1 MGVMQNLAPLFC
13 MIATPFVFGGFVICY
28 LFLLSLIETLLGLDK
43 TIIKQNACEAPRS
56 PCGKYEQN
64 SFVDAII
71 WADVGN
77 DL

>member
-1 MGVMQNLAPLFC
+1 MGVDEGSLF
-13 MIATPFVFGGFVICY
+13 VV
-28 LFLLSLIETLLGLDK
+28 LSLLVIGIASHIFDWLQKSFFNYLIDQN
-43 TIIKQNACEAPRS
+43 IIKRDACEAPRS

-64 SFVDAII
+64 SFADAII

>member
-1 MGVMQNLAPLFC
+1 MENLAPLFC
-13 MIATPFVFGGFVICY
+13 MLVTPFVFGAFLMCY
-28 LFLLSLIETLLGLDK
+28 FLLLSVIEKLLGLDK
-43 TIIKQNACEAPRS
+43 IIIKQNACEAPRS

-64 SFVDAII
+64 SFADAII

>member
-1 MGVMQNLAPLFC
+1 MGVDEGSLFFVLC
-13 MIATPFVFGGFVICY
+13 LLIIGIASNIFHWLQKSFFNY
-28 LFLLSLIETLLGLDK
+28 LVDQS
-43 TIIKQNACEAPRS
+43 IIKRDACEAPRS

-64 SFVDAII
+64 SFADAII